1 MCVAYVLL
9 AVSHDGARL
18 LPLAAAM
25 RNALRVCLSQVV
37 PPERLPL
44 GRAREIVSESA
55 AVQES
60 LRRHRRDASMASM
73 ASMGLPESVEASA
86 RPHASIATKPSVS
99 TERYDDLD
107 FVS

>member
-9 AVSHDGARL
+9 AVSHDSARS

-25 RNALRVCLSQVV
+25 RNALRVCWPESC
-37 PPERLPL
+37 PPLRLPL
-44 GRAREIVSESA
+44 GRDSVIVSESA

-60 LRRHRRDASMASM
+60 LRGHRRDASMASM

-86 RPHASIATKPSVS
+86 RPHGSIATKPSVS
-99 TERYDDLD
+99 TDRYDDLD

>member
-9 AVSHDGARL
+9 AVSHDSARS

-37 PPERLPL
+37 PPVRLPL
-44 GRAREIVSESA
+44 GRASVMVSESA

-60 LRRHRRDASMASM
+60 LRRHDTD
-73 ASMGLPESVEASA
+73 GT
-86 RPHASIATKPSVS
+86 RPWGCLSSWRPPHDRM
-99 TERYDDLD
+99 EQ
-107 FVS
+107 